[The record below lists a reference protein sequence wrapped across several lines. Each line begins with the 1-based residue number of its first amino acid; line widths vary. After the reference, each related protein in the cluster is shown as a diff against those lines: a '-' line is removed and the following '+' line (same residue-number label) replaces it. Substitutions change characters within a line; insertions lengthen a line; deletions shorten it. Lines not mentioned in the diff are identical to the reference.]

1 MTDPAAT
8 LEYDTGDGHDA
19 FADVDTW
26 VFDLDDTLYPR
37 SIGLHDLM
45 KRRVVL
51 FIADHMKIDHA
62 AAEAVHL
69 DYYQRYGATLHG
81 LIDQHGIAP
90 RDFLDFIHDI
100 DLSVLEPNDGLIAA
114 LRALP
119 GRRIVFTNASRG
131 HAVASLAVMGM
142 SDLFDAIASIEDS
155 DFMGKPHLSAFS
167 GFLDAHGVD
176 PRTSAMFEDRPGNL
190 VVPHEL
196 GMKTVLVIDPAI
208 EAIDAVSKPPH
219 VDTVVEDL
227 TAFLG
232 EVARHA
238 KPDGPIGK

>member
-1 MTDPAAT
+1 MAI
-8 LEYDTGDGHDA
+8 LESDRAGGRRDG

-37 SIGLHDLM
+37 SIGLHDQM

-51 FIADHMKIDHA
+51 FIADQMKIDHA

-81 LIDQHGIAP
+81 LIDLHGIAP

-100 DLSVLEPNDGLIAA
+100 DLSVLGRNEGLIAA

-131 HAVASLAVMGM
+131 HAVASLEVMGM

-167 GFLDAHGVD
+167 GFLDAQGVN
-176 PRTSAMFEDRPGNL
+176 PLRSTMFEDRPGNL

-196 GMKTVLVIDPAI
+196 GMKTVLVIDPS
-208 EAIDAVSKPPH
+208 IDAVDTFSKPSH
-219 VDTVVEDL
+219 VDVVVADL

-232 EVARHA
+232 EA
-238 KPDGPIGK
+238 KI

>member
-1 MTDPAAT
+1 MTGFTAI
-8 LEYDTGDGHDA
+8 LESDRAGGRRDG

-37 SIGLHDLM
+37 SIGLHDQM

-51 FIADHMKIDHA
+51 FIAEQMKIDHA

-81 LIDQHGIAP
+81 LIDLHGIAP

-100 DLSVLEPNDGLIAA
+100 DLSVLGRNEALIAA

-131 HAVASLAVMGM
+131 HAVAALEAMGM

-155 DFMGKPHLSAFS
+155 DFLGKPHLSAFS
-167 GFLDAHGVD
+167 GFLDAHGVN
-176 PRTSAMFEDRPGNL
+176 PLTSAMFEDRPGNL

-208 EAIDAVSKPPH
+208 DEVDNFLKPSHVDAVIA
-219 VDTVVEDL
+219 DL

-232 EVARHA
+232 EVRS
-238 KPDGPIGK
+238 